1 MSVTVKGRQ
10 GSGLTTVYNS
20 PQSRPV
26 TIQSLKFQVD
36 TNATAGVHTVRVRFV
51 EPTIGAV
58 VTLDDLNAG
67 GPNQTNYYTFGL
79 GLNASAC
86 TITTGMAVTDA
97 LPWIELVAGSS
108 ITISPTD
115 GTDTV
120 IAGDAISNVV
130 LKVSD
135 DQATTLKALPIYEMP
150 AATAV

>member
-1 MSVTVKGRQ
+1 MSTTVRGNE
-10 GSGLTTVYNS
+10 GSGETTVYNS

-36 TNATAGVHTVRVRFV
+36 TDGTAGTHAVRVRFV

-58 VTLDDLNAG
+58 VALDDLNVG
-67 GPNQTNYYTFGL
+67 GPSETHYYTYGL

-86 TITTGMAVTDA
+86 TIADGMAVTDA
-97 LPWIELVAGSS
+97 LPWIELVAGSH
-108 ITISPTD
+108 ITVTPTD

-120 IAGDAISNVV
+120 ISGDAISNVS
-130 LKVSD
+130 LKISD
-135 DQATTLKALPIYEMP
+135 DQATTLKTLPIYEMP